1 MTMAQIAIAAPVS
14 VRAGRAGAQ
23 QAAEAARG
31 SKAARPRLQ
40 LTRRGR
46 LTLIGLP
53 LMLAATAAIVLAGI
67 FTAPVMASGAAE
79 TSAVKATSVSVMDG
93 DTIWGLAAEFA
104 PERDRQQVVAEIT
117 EMNDLRSSVLI
128 PGQEIFVPSGD

>member
-1 MTMAQIAIAAPVS
+1 MAQIAIAAPAY
-14 VRAGRAGAQ
+14 VRTGRTGVRH
-23 QAAEAARG
+23 AAVAARG
-31 SKAARPRLQ
+31 AQARRPHVH

-46 LTLIGLP
+46 FILIGLP

-79 TSAVKATSVSVMDG
+79 TRPVEATTVSVMDG
-93 DTIWGLAAEFA
+93 DTVWGLAAEFA

-117 EMNDLRSSVLI
+117 EMNGLTGSVLV
-128 PGQEIFVPSGD
+128 PGQEIFVPTGD

>member
-1 MTMAQIAIAAPVS
+1 MAQIAIAAPVY
-14 VRAGRAGAQ
+14 VRAGRTDVRHATV
-23 QAAEAARG
+23 AARG
-31 SKAARPRLQ
+31 ATAHRPHLH

-46 LTLIGLP
+46 FILIGLP

-67 FTAPVMASGAAE
+67 FTAPVMASGVAE
-79 TSAVKATSVSVMDG
+79 TRPVEATTVSVMDG

-117 EMNDLRSSVLI
+117 EMNGLTGSVLI
-128 PGQEIFVPSGD
+128 PGQEIFVPTGE

>member
-1 MTMAQIAIAAPVS
+1 MAQIAIAAPVF
-14 VRAGRAGAQ
+14 VGAGRTGVPSASKR
-23 QAAEAARG
+23 ARG
-31 SKAARPRLQ
+31 PEASPAPLQ

-46 LTLIGLP
+46 FILIGLP

-79 TSAVKATSVSVMDG
+79 TRPVEATTVSVMDG
-93 DTIWGLAAEFA
+93 DTIWELAAEFA

-117 EMNDLRSSVLI
+117 EMNDLRGSVLV
-128 PGQEIFVPSGD
+128 PGQEIFVPTGD